1 MQSSIT
7 IRLTIWSSKVP
18 KQFDLLCN
26 AWKNCGIFLIN
37 VHNLKHILSATY
49 FCPNSIK
56 IENQALA
63 TTKLTKEEPLNLNLA
78 ELSEVKSLSSPV
90 SLS

>member
-1 MQSSIT
+1 MH
-7 IRLTIWSSKVP
+7 
-18 KQFDLLCN
+18 DL
-26 AWKNCGIFLIN
+26 KY
-37 VHNLKHILSATY
+37 ILSGTY

-78 ELSEVKSLSSPV
+78 GLSEVKSLSSTV